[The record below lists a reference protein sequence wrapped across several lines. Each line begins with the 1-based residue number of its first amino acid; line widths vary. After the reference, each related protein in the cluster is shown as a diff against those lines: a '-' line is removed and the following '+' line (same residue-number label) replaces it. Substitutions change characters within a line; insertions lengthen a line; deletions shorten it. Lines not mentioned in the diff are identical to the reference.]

1 MSCYCGKT
9 RKRPNFGIHFLDVFH
24 ERHPRFAT
32 VPCSLFTESVLLRA
46 RFPVQRFF
54 FNYIHSQRCAG
65 WQLMA
70 VLETEDPEQYSLSLA
85 GIVLQLIRFFGG
97 LQMIAVHK
105 KVPFFQAVLEGCDI
119 LSHAVTLAG
128 WRF

>member
-1 MSCYCGKT
+1 MLIVYRICAFTS
-9 RKRPNFGIHFLDVFH
+9 
-24 ERHPRFAT
+24 T
-32 VPCSLFTESVLLRA
+32 VSGPA
-46 RFPVQRFF
+46 FF
-54 FNYIHSQRCAG
+54 FLNYIHSQRCAG